1 MKVNERS
8 REGAVVKV
16 DVELEDS
23 ELQPHFENA
32 YENARKS
39 IKIDGFRKG
48 KVPLDVV
55 KKRFGEEIRVDA
67 IDEIINEVYPEIL
80 KQAELKPITPGSM
93 EDLKYEPG
101 DKLQFVA
108 VVEIMPEIEV
118 NNWKGIKV
126 AKEVVTVTDEDVD
139 RHIEAMRR
147 DNAIVSEK
155 SGEDG
160 VEKGNRATIDLQ
172 ELDETNVV
180 VIGRRSEDI
189 TFEVG
194 NDTLGHDSDEQL
206 IGMQTGDSRKIKTH
220 RHVVDDKGRD
230 STQEIGWEVTLKK
243 LERVELPELNDD
255 FVAQVNP
262 NLKTVAELRDDIRRQ
277 IENFANYRSQQRLT
291 QRMIDRLVENHPFDL
306 PPSLLAET
314 LERMVQSRREESN
327 NMIPEETLREQLSG
341 LAERQLRWHFIKGE
355 LIEQLKLG
363 ATEEDV
369 EKELKAHEERGTT
382 DLKSLKLMFKSGERR
397 EQLEG
402 EIVDGKL
409 MKALISDAR
418 IDERR
423 VNLNAVLD

>member
-1 MKVNERS
+1 MKINERS

-32 YENARKS
+32 YKNARKS
-39 IKIDGFRKG
+39 INIDGFRKG
-48 KVPLDVV
+48 KVPLDIV

-67 IDEIINEVYPEIL
+67 IDEIIKEVYPEIL
-80 KQAELKPITPGSM
+80 KQTELKPITPGSM

-101 DKLQFVA
+101 GKLQFVA
-108 VVEIMPEIEV
+108 VVEVMPEIEV

-206 IGMQTGDSRKIKTH
+206 IGMQRGDSRKIKTH

-262 NLKTVAELRDDIRRQ
+262 NLKTVEELRDDIRRQ
-277 IENFANYRSQQRLT
+277 IENFANYKSQQRLT

-341 LAERQLRWHFIKGE
+341 LAERQLRWYFIKGE
-355 LIEQLKLG
+355 LIEQLKLR

-369 EKELKAHEERGTT
+369 EKELKAHEERGAT

-409 MKALISDAR
+409 MEALISDAR

-423 VNLNAVLD
+423 VDLNAVLD